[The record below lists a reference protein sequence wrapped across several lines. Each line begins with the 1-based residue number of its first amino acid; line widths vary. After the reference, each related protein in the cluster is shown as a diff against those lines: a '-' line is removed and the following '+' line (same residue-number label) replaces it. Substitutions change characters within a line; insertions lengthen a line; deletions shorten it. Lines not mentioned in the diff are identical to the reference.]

1 MFLNRQNS
9 KRGMV
14 NRLGL
19 AMVIVSVI
27 VIIVSYQGA
36 TGADLKQKMFKSP
49 DEAVKALI
57 ESVRAQDKEELLTIF
72 GPSGKEVISSG
83 DEVADREM
91 GERFVKAY
99 EEANKVVRESGT
111 KMVLHVGKE
120 DYPFPIPI
128 VKKGEFWLFDTQAGK
143 EEILN
148 RRIGRNEISTIQV
161 CLAYVDAQREYARRG
176 QGGGLM
182 EYAQRFAS
190 SPGKRDGLYWEAKE
204 GESPSPLGPLVAE
217 AVKEG
222 YKKREDGKQAQGQ
235 TLIPYHGYYYKI
247 LKAQGKNASGGEY
260 DYVVKG
266 KMIGGFA
273 LVAYPAEYGV
283 SGVMTFIVNHDGVV
297 YEKDLGKATEKV
309 AVIMKK
315 FDPNKTW
322 KRAE

>member
-1 MFLNRQNS
+1 MFLNRPNS
-9 KRGMV
+9 KRGRINCV
-14 NRLGL
+14 GF
-19 AMVIVSVI
+19 AMVIVSTIAI
-27 VIIVSYQGA
+27 VVSFQGA
-36 TGADLKQKMFKSP
+36 TAADLKQKTFKSP

-57 ESVRAQDKEELLTIF
+57 ESVRAKDKEELLAIF
-72 GPSGKEVISSG
+72 GPSGKEIISSG

-99 EEANKVVRESGT
+99 EEANKVVSESDT

-128 VKKGEFWLFDTQAGK
+128 VKKGGIWFFDTQAGK

-148 RRIGRNEISTIQV
+148 RRIGRNELSTIQV

-176 QGGGLM
+176 PGGGLM
-182 EYAQRFAS
+182 EYAQKFIS
-190 SPGKRDGLYWEAKE
+190 EKGKKDGLYWETKE
-204 GESPSPLGPLVAE
+204 GEEESPIGPFVSR

-222 YKKREDGKQAQGQ
+222 YTKKGDKP
-235 TLIPYHGYYYKI
+235 IPYHGYYFRI
-247 LKAQGKNASGGEY
+247 LKAQGKNAAGGEY
-260 DYVVKG
+260 DYLVKG

-297 YEKDLGKATEKV
+297 FEKDLGKQTEKLV
-309 AVIMKK
+309 GAMKK
-315 FDPNKTW
+315 FNPDKTW
-322 KRAE
+322 KRVE